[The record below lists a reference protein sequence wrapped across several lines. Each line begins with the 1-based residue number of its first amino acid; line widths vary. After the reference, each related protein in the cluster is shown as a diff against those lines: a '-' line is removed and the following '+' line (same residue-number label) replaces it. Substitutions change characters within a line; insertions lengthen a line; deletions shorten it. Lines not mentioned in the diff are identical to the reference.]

1 MKVDPSGLADAARRI
16 TAALAQLPTADP
28 VHPALAGDLTS
39 QGAAARLT
47 SGGATLAALIGE
59 LASGLA
65 ATADVLA
72 GVATGFD
79 GIEAAST
86 ANLSTLS
93 NAASSAPVTGFA
105 PPPVH
110 GPDVRPPLP
119 PPVPAP
125 GEAISRATHSGD
137 PGGGDAF
144 ISGWSA
150 VADAVDDAARVLTA
164 VADNLPATWS
174 SGLSTPVVRTHLLN
188 YRTAL
193 NDSGARARGLARQA
207 GQHAADLIQARR
219 DIPAPEEFDQLNE
232 QLRLTWEAN
241 RASGGKYAPALAAL
255 NARKVDLSQ
264 RAVAGYGT
272 YQLVTDA
279 TTAPDPGDGSAP
291 PVPAA
296 ADPAGAAGDPAT
308 GDPPAGAPGEPGTTP
323 QSAGQLAAM
332 MSTMLPT
339 ALGAVG
345 GVVGGAVSMFTKA
358 PEALAQAATQAAQA
372 AVQQMSGALG
382 GNADDAG
389 AVAGADPATDAAL
402 DAAGP
407 GGGETTPAS
416 GGPDSPTPSVLPST
430 GPAPTAPTIP
440 AGALRDPVRG
450 SRGPGGV
457 MPMGM
462 PMGAMTPGAGSGAS
476 QQRAQRAKHLVV
488 PRTPHTE
495 AVTGKVSEDRIARSA
510 SAPGSSEPPGDDP
523 ASGPQPVVR
532 RITMA
537 PPQDDSS

>member
-1 MKVDPSGLADAARRI
+1 MKVDPSGIADAARRI

-72 GVATGFD
+72 GVAIGFD

-93 NAASSAPVTGFA
+93 NAASAAPVTGFA

-110 GPDVRPPLP
+110 APDVRPALP
-119 PPVPAP
+119 PPVPTA

-137 PGGGDAF
+137 PGRGDAF

-150 VADAVDDAARVLTA
+150 VADAVDDADRVLTA

-174 SGLSTPVVRTHLLN
+174 SRVSTPAVRTHLLN

-264 RAVAGYGT
+264 RAAAGYGT

-279 TTAPDPGDGSAP
+279 TTAPDSGD
-291 PVPAA
+291 PVGATDVPVT
-296 ADPAGAAGDPAT
+296 DAAGQA
-308 GDPPAGAPGEPGTTP
+308 TP
-323 QSAGQLAAM
+323 QSAGQLATI
-332 MSTMLPT
+332 MSTMLPA

-345 GVVGGAVSMFTKA
+345 GLAGGAVSLLTKA

-372 AVQQMSGALG
+372 AVQQMSGLG
-382 GNADDAG
+382 GNGDGPG
-389 AVAGADPATDAAL
+389 AVAGADPAATDAPL

-407 GGGETTPAS
+407 GGGETAPAA

-430 GPAPTAPTIP
+430 GPAPTAPTLP
-440 AGALRDPVRG
+440 AGALPDPVRG
-450 SRGPGGV
+450 SAGPGGV

-462 PMGAMTPGAGSGAS
+462 PMGAMTPGAGSGAA

-510 SAPGSSEPPGDDP
+510 SAPGPPEPPGDDPPP

>member
-16 TAALAQLPTADP
+16 TAALAQLPAAGL

-105 PPPVH
+105 PPPAH

-119 PPVPAP
+119 PPVPAA

-137 PGGGDAF
+137 LGGGDAF

-164 VADNLPATWS
+164 VVDNLPATWS
-174 SGLSTPVVRTHLLN
+174 SRVSTLVVRTHLLN
-188 YRTAL
+188 YWTAL
-193 NDSGARARGLARQA
+193 NDSGARARRLARQA

-232 QLRLTWEAN
+232 RLRLTWEAN
-241 RASGGKYAPALAAL
+241 RASGGKHAPALAAL

-264 RAVAGYGT
+264 RAVAGHGT

-279 TTAPDPGDGSAP
+279 TTAPDPGDDGSAL
-291 PVPAA
+291 PAA
-296 ADPAGAAGDPAT
+296 AVAGPAT
-308 GDPPAGAPGEPGTTP
+308 DDSFAGAPGQPGTTP
-323 QSAGQLAAM
+323 QSAGQLAEM

-345 GVVGGAVSMFTKA
+345 GVVGGAVSIFTKA

-382 GNADDAG
+382 GNAGDGG
-389 AVAGADPATDAAL
+389 AAAGADPAAPDAAL
-402 DAAGP
+402 DSAGP
-407 GGGETTPAS
+407 DRA
-416 GGPDSPTPSVLPST
+416 DH
-430 GPAPTAPTIP
+430 ARR
-440 AGALRDPVRG
+440 GA
-450 SRGPGGV
+450 
-457 MPMGM
+457 
-462 PMGAMTPGAGSGAS
+462 AGSGAGQPRS
-476 QQRAQRAKHLVV
+476 GRRDADGDADGRDDARHRFGRSPAARAAGQAPGGAAHPAHRGGDRQGQRGPDRAFGEGA
-488 PRTPHTE
+488 R
-495 AVTGKVSEDRIARSA
+495 AARRRSA
-510 SAPGSSEPPGDDP
+510 TCVRPAAGRSAHHDGAAPG
-523 ASGPQPVVR
+523 
-532 RITMA
+532 
-537 PPQDDSS
+537 